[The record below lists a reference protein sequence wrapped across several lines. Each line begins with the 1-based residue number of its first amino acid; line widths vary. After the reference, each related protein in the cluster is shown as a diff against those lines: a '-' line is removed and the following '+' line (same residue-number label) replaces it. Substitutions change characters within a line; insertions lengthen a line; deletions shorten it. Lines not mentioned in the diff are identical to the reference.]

1 MKICKDCQQQKE
13 LTAFYY
19 NKKKDLYETS
29 CKVCRAKRKRLYI
42 SSSPKEYI
50 KNLVH
55 QSKNRSRA
63 GLFFSITPDEVYEIY
78 QKQKGKCA
86 ISNITMSY
94 VKDGKGDLIN
104 NYKNIS
110 IDRIDNAKPY
120 SIENVQLI
128 CVALNFWKRN
138 LSNEDFC
145 LVLDLFYRGMCG
157 DTSAGDRHPMR
168 FFKHSHLIKKN

>member
-1 MKICKDCQQQKE
+1 M
-13 LTAFYY
+13 
-19 NKKKDLYETS
+19 KKKGLYETS
-29 CKVCRAKRKRLYI
+29 CKACRAKRKRVHI
-42 SSSPKEYI
+42 SSDPKYYI
-50 KNLVH
+50 YNLVN
-55 QSKNRSRA
+55 QSKGRARA
-63 GLFFSITPDEVYEIY
+63 GLFFSITPDEVYQIY

-120 SIENVQLI
+120 SIDNVQLI

-145 LVLDLFYRGMCG
+145 LLLGLFYKGMSG
-157 DTSAGDRHPMR
+157 DTLAGNRHPMR
-168 FFKHSHLIKKN
+168 FFKHSHLIKKR

>member
-55 QSKNRSRA
+55 QSKNRNRA

-120 SIENVQLI
+120 SIENIQLI
-128 CVALNFWKRN
+128 CVALNF
-138 LSNEDFC
+138 
-145 LVLDLFYRGMCG
+145 
-157 DTSAGDRHPMR
+157 
-168 FFKHSHLIKKN
+168 